1 MELPA
6 FYIFNFQVDKNGNMY
21 YCINQIIQNK
31 HEINKKQN
39 GERNREKERKMEM
52 AWNLDSDR
60 PIYAQILERIQRQIV
75 SGEYAPGTKIP
86 SVREL
91 AAQAGVNPNTMQKA
105 LSELERSGLVVTMR
119 TSGRV
124 VTEDMEMIKQIR
136 KQLAAEQAAEFVKQM
151 KELGFQKADILALI
165 EQETGGEEA

>member
-1 MELPA
+1 M
-6 FYIFNFQVDKNGNMY
+6 D
-21 YCINQIIQNK
+21 
-31 HEINKKQN
+31 
-39 GERNREKERKMEM
+39 M
-52 AWNLDSDR
+52 AWNLDSDM

-136 KQLAAEQAAEFVKQM
+136 KQLAAEQAAEFV
-151 KELGFQKADILALI
+151 
-165 EQETGGEEA
+165 

>member
-1 MELPA
+1 M
-6 FYIFNFQVDKNGNMY
+6 D
-21 YCINQIIQNK
+21 
-31 HEINKKQN
+31 
-39 GERNREKERKMEM
+39 M

-91 AAQAGVNPNTMQKA
+91 AA
-105 LSELERSGLVVTMR
+105 
-119 TSGRV
+119 
-124 VTEDMEMIKQIR
+124 
-136 KQLAAEQAAEFVKQM
+136 EQAAEFVKQM

>member
-1 MELPA
+1 M
-6 FYIFNFQVDKNGNMY
+6 D
-21 YCINQIIQNK
+21 
-31 HEINKKQN
+31 
-39 GERNREKERKMEM
+39 M

-105 LSELERSGLVVTMR
+105 LSELE
-119 TSGRV
+119 
-124 VTEDMEMIKQIR
+124 
-136 KQLAAEQAAEFVKQM
+136 
-151 KELGFQKADILALI
+151 
-165 EQETGGEEA
+165 

>member
-1 MELPA
+1 M
-6 FYIFNFQVDKNGNMY
+6 D
-21 YCINQIIQNK
+21 
-31 HEINKKQN
+31 
-39 GERNREKERKMEM
+39 M

-124 VTEDMEMIKQIR
+124 VTEDMEMIK
-136 KQLAAEQAAEFVKQM
+136 
-151 KELGFQKADILALI
+151 LI
-165 EQETGGEEA
+165 W

>member
-1 MELPA
+1 M
-6 FYIFNFQVDKNGNMY
+6 D
-21 YCINQIIQNK
+21 
-31 HEINKKQN
+31 
-39 GERNREKERKMEM
+39 M

-86 SVREL
+86 SVR
-91 AAQAGVNPNTMQKA
+91 
-105 LSELERSGLVVTMR
+105 
-119 TSGRV
+119 
-124 VTEDMEMIKQIR
+124 EMIKQIR

>member
-6 FYIFNFQVDKNGNMY
+6 FYFFCFQVDKNGNMY
-21 YCINQIIQNK
+21 YCINRIIQID
-31 HEINKKQN
+31 INTYRAGADRKTQ
-39 GERNREKERKMEM
+39 ERKMDM